1 MNKKVPT
8 FFYSSLK
15 ILIDK
20 EKIEPEEIYFLYR
33 EFEKNEKIWWDNFKE
48 IKKINLVLIGES
60 PLRTDDYIYYL
71 GNKKLYAPFL
81 NYKHIEEFL
90 RKKKNPQSI
99 RNRMEFINVLNSL
112 GILIVEMF
120 PYTFN
125 KKQTTFNYRGADEN
139 ILINLFCSSRK
150 WNFDK
155 KLKAIKDLNKE
166 EKITYAF
173 RLISQKYL
181 VTQMLPELNA
191 ECLGTNNHPMD
202 KSKFLRMLDDITS
215 KIDQEI

>member
-48 IKKINLVLIGES
+48 IKKVNLVLIGES

-71 GNKKLYAPFL
+71 GNKKLYTPFL

-90 RKKKNPQSI
+90 RKKKNPQLI
-99 RNRMEFINVLNSL
+99 RNRIEFINVLNSL
-112 GILIVEMF
+112 GLLIIEMF

-125 KKQTTFNYRGADEN
+125 KKQT
-139 ILINLFCSSRK
+139 CS
-150 WNFDK
+150 
-155 KLKAIKDLNKE
+155 
-166 EKITYAF
+166 
-173 RLISQKYL
+173 
-181 VTQMLPELNA
+181 M
-191 ECLGTNNHPMD
+191 C
-202 KSKFLRMLDDITS
+202 
-215 KIDQEI
+215 